1 MSRSDLYNMLCDY
14 DSELQ
19 GKVSFKDYLDAVS
32 GHEKPYLQDNKGDYQ
47 RAFKKISAG
56 KDMITKEDLLKNIN

>member
-19 GKVSFKDYLDAVS
+19 GKLSFKDYIDAVS
-32 GHEKPYLQDNKGDYQ
+32 GKEKPHLEDTKGDYQ
-47 RAFKKISAG
+47 RAFKKVSAG
-56 KDMITKEDLLKNIN
+56 KEAITKEDLLKNIN